1 MVKEFRKNGVASF
14 LLDNLVAYLTG
25 GGGPQDDPQSS
36 VNDISGC
43 KLLILEVLLLEL
55 FQQMFDGYDI
65 NSVVVF
71 WRASKTSY

>member
-43 KLLILEVLLLEL
+43 KRILEVVLLGL

-65 NSVVVF
+65 ISTP
-71 WRASKTSY
+71 K